1 MSSMA
6 VDIFART
13 VALASLNGSEGSYTK
28 AEIDKMFGEAGT
40 VQVEAVDVLPIEN
53 IRENVIYLV
62 PNGSSGENYYDEC
75 MYING
80 KWEIIGNTKIDLSN
94 YYTKDEV
101 DNKSIVNIA
110 LPKSTFEGSSGNIR
124 QEDYQA
130 FLPLLQFLYTKCKGT
145 SGDRFIRLPLVN
157 INTAH
162 DSSNWLDL
170 DNGQLFIVNEQYN
183 KSLNNIH
190 VSLDGI
196 PKFDES
202 GVAKYFSLYVD
213 GNIEN
218 DNITSIRSVSIH
230 KSTLPVATKKYV
242 DDSRPIIYLN
252 AETSDIFKK
261 EVNTKLLPYISDPSV
276 DLTKYLVYLYGPFTA
291 QFDTQMKYI
300 YGTLMEISSLTQT
313 KVTLKE
319 LVQDISYSNGDTSSK
334 MSCSN
339 TFINIGFKDGKA
351 TSISSFSSGKYCPN
365 ILATGINY
373 SSPYMPEYD
382 GSPAT
387 KKYVDDVVE
396 KDAIILEVYVPDRT
410 NVTLNTQENRDKLN
424 IWFNDILNKGYHR
437 PLYIKSNATGG
448 NLKEGFLSNRHLYR
462 VLMANGFPLEGKP
475 TEFKFYCLPTF
486 NSISVS
492 VLFGVQYRSTEQLE
506 TRAILSWNDDG
517 SLSVTSVEWT
527 GSKVYLPINTGTSGN
542 SSKHLPLGVGN
553 TTAYTPTG
561 DYNPATKK
569 YVDDALANIDVSF
582 DDVYVVTCGHRFDG
596 GSYNITDDGSITEMM
611 NTYWPKYLANS
622 NQGGLVIW
630 KDYTGA
636 TNGTT
641 LIGYMRGTEI
651 YIQWPWNSQNNGLV
665 NNPYGSVGVVTIT
678 GSWDSSTET
687 YTLTKAVWNRIN
699 YVPTKDWN
707 PANKKYVDKSIKTAI
722 AGVSQFSLLPVDV
735 LPTED
740 IKTNVIYAVP
750 SDNPKEKDV
759 RIEYVYINDS
769 WEILGNTKIDL
780 SNTVIDGGTF

>member
-40 VQVEAVDVLPIEN
+40 VQVEAVDVLPTEN

-80 KWEIIGNTKIDLSN
+80 KWEVIGTTEIDLSN

-101 DNKSIVNIA
+101 DNRSIFNIA
-110 LPKSTFEGSSGNIR
+110 LQKSTFEGYGNIAR
-124 QEDYQA
+124 EDYQA

-145 SGDRFIRLPLVN
+145 SGDRFIKLPLVN

-162 DSSNWLDL
+162 DISGWHDS
-170 DNGQLFIVNEQYN
+170 DNGQLFIVDEMYN
-183 KSLNNIH
+183 KIGYDIYIQLNGITN
-190 VSLDGI
+190 LDRSGI
-196 PKFDES
+196 
-202 GVAKYFSLYVD
+202 AKHFSLSVT

-218 DNITSIRSVSIH
+218 DNITAIKSVSIN
-230 KSTLPVATKKYV
+230 KSTIPVATKKYV

-252 AETSDIFKK
+252 AETSDIFKE

-291 QFDTQMKYI
+291 QFNKQMKYI
-300 YGTLMEISSLTQT
+300 NGTLMEISSLTQT
-313 KVTLKE
+313 KITLKE
-319 LVQDISYSNGDTSSK
+319 LVSDISYSRGDASSK
-334 MSCSN
+334 MSYSN
-339 TFINIGFKDGKA
+339 LFIGIEFKDGKA
-351 TSISSFSSGKYCPN
+351 TSISSFSSGKYFPN
-365 ILATGINY
+365 ILDTDVNY
-373 SSPYMPEYD
+373 SSPYMPKYD

-424 IWFNDILNKGYHR
+424 IWFNDILNKGYYR

-448 NLKEGFLSNRHLYR
+448 NLKEGFLSNKHLYR
-462 VLMANGFPLEGKP
+462 VLMSSGFPLEGKP
-475 TEFKFYCLPTF
+475 SEFKFYCLPTF

-596 GSYNITDDGSITEMM
+596 GSYNITDDGSIAEMM

-636 TNGTT
+636 TNGTI
-641 LIGYMRGTEI
+641 LIGYMRGAEI

-665 NNPYGSVGVVTIT
+665 NNPYGSVGIVTIT
-678 GSWDSSTET
+678 GSWDSSTKT
-687 YTLTKAVWNRIN
+687 YTLTKAVWNRTN

-722 AGVSQFSLLPVDV
+722 AGVTQFSLLPVDA
-735 LPTED
+735 LPTEN

-780 SNTVIDGGTF
+780 SNAVIDGGTF

>member
-291 QFDTQMKYI
+291 QFDKQMKYI

-339 TFINIGFKDGKA
+339 TFINIEFKDGKA

-630 KDYTGA
+630 KDYTGT

-641 LIGYMRGTEI
+641 LIGYMSGTEI

>member
-40 VQVEAVDVLPIEN
+40 VQVEAVDVLPTEN

-80 KWEIIGNTKIDLSN
+80 KWEVIGTTEIDLSN

-110 LPKSTFEGSSGNIR
+110 LPNSIFEGNSGNIAR
-124 QEDYQA
+124 EDYKA
-130 FLPLLQFLYTKCKGT
+130 FLPLLQFLYNKCRGT
-145 SGDRFIRLPLVN
+145 ERFIRLPLVN

-162 DSSNWLDL
+162 DSSTFYDA
-170 DNGQLFIVNEQYN
+170 DNSQLFVVNEQYT
-183 KSLNNIH
+183 KTNNTIN
-190 VSLDGI
+190 VRLDGV
-196 PKFDES
+196 PKLDES

-218 DNITSIRSVSIH
+218 DNITSIRSVSIN
-230 KSTLPVATKKYV
+230 KSTIPVATKKYV
-242 DDSRPIIYLN
+242 DDAVGSIGEPVIYVEEDNSEYKSFVLEEHNPGVYVFKNEPYIKARTSDMMAGYSIPTIDNTIYLSKTP
-252 AETSDIFKK
+252 TSDDTDGTI
-261 EVNTKLLPYISDPSV
+261 VASYISN
-276 DLTKYLVYLYGPFTA
+276 DLIPCRLKLSSAYTHGLAIEMSEKRIRFVSIGGRETISGEKTFRYLPKLETEKTPTA
-291 QFDTQMKYI
+291 DLEF
-300 YGTLMEISSLTQT
+300 
-313 KVTLKE
+313 V
-319 LVQDISYSNGDTSSK
+319 
-334 MSCSN
+334 
-339 TFINIGFKDGKA
+339 
-351 TSISSFSSGKYCPN
+351 
-365 ILATGINY
+365 
-373 SSPYMPEYD
+373 
-382 GSPAT
+382 T
-387 KKYVDDVVE
+387 KKYVD
-396 KDAIILEVYVPDRT
+396 
-410 NVTLNTQENRDKLN
+410 
-424 IWFNDILNKGYHR
+424 
-437 PLYIKSNATGG
+437 
-448 NLKEGFLSNRHLYR
+448 
-462 VLMANGFPLEGKP
+462 
-475 TEFKFYCLPTF
+475 
-486 NSISVS
+486 NSI
-492 VLFGVQYRSTEQLE
+492 
-506 TRAILSWNDDG
+506 
-517 SLSVTSVEWT
+517 
-527 GSKVYLPINTGTSGN
+527 
-542 SSKHLPLGVGN
+542 
-553 TTAYTPTG
+553 
-561 DYNPATKK
+561 
-569 YVDDALANIDVSF
+569 ANINVSF

-596 GSYNITDDGSITEMM
+596 SSYNITDDGSIAEMM

-630 KDYTGA
+630 KDYTNY

-641 LIGYMRGTEI
+641 LIGYMMGAEI

-665 NNPYGSVGVVTIT
+665 NNPYGSVGIVTIT
-678 GSWDSSTET
+678 GSWDSSTKT
-687 YTLTKAVWNRIN
+687 YTLTKAVWNRTN

-735 LPTED
+735 LPTEN

-750 SDNPKEKDV
+750 SDDPKEKDV